1 MLSLSTLSVDFIR
14 GLYHTLAMTGPQAI
28 SIIKSLGLSSREFA
42 HMVGLHQNAVY
53 KWAKGTEPQGPAR
66 ALLWLL
72 DERPELV
79 QVLRRKRT

>member
-1 MLSLSTLSVDFIR
+1 
-14 GLYHTLAMTGPQAI
+14 MTGPQATA
-28 SIIKSLGLSSREFA
+28 IIRRLGLSQREFA
-42 HMVGLHQNAVY
+42 LMVGLHPNAVY

-79 QVLRRKRT
+79 HLLKAKRA

>member
-1 MLSLSTLSVDFIR
+1 MLQTVGNGRPSVD
-14 GLYHTLAMTGPQAI
+14 
-28 SIIKSLGLSSREFA
+28 
-42 HMVGLHQNAVY
+42 LHPNAVY

-79 QVLRRKRT
+79 QVLKGKRGKLYKL

>member
-1 MLSLSTLSVDFIR
+1 
-14 GLYHTLAMTGPQAI
+14 MTGPQATK
-28 SIIKSLGLSSREFA
+28 IIKKLGLSQREFA
-42 HMVGLHQNAVY
+42 LLVDLHPNAVY

-79 QVLRRKRT
+79 QVLRGMRG

>member
-1 MLSLSTLSVDFIR
+1 
-14 GLYHTLAMTGPQAI
+14 MTGPEATA
-28 SIIKSLGLSSREFA
+28 IIKKLGLSQREFA

-79 QVLRRKRT
+79 QVLRGKRS